1 VEFEPSYRYLLSLL
15 TPSTLEEEANKILD
29 DAIRSASL
37 PKQSKYEIDD
47 FIKICEELR
56 KKEGR
61 IRVVGLTGITQARC
75 YRTLQ
80 TLAKRAKPT
89 METL

>member
-1 VEFEPSYRYLLSLL
+1 MEFEPSYRYLLSLL
-15 TPSTLEEEANKILD
+15 TPSSSEEEASKLID
-29 DAIRSASL
+29 ESIRNARL
-37 PKQSKYEIDD
+37 PKQENYELDD
-47 FIKICEELR
+47 FIKICEGLR

-80 TLAKRAKPT
+80 GLAKATKTPT
-89 METL
+89 L

>member
-1 VEFEPSYRYLLSLL
+1 MEFEPSYRYLLSLL
-15 TPSTLEEEANKILD
+15 TPSSSEEEASKLID
-29 DAIRSASL
+29 ESIRNARL
-37 PKQSKYEIDD
+37 PKQENYELDD
-47 FIKICEELR
+47 FIKICEGLR

-89 METL
+89 TKVL